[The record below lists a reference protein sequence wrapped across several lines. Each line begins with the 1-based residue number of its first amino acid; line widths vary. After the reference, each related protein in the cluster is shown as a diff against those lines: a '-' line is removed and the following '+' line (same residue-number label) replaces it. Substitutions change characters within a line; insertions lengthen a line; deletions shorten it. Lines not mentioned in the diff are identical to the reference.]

1 MAESVTPSNVPEKVA
16 NTQFDTSSVGKT
28 VDQLGICNDMQKH
41 VGEKNLKRQQMKPK
55 MSMRHVQRL

>member
-1 MAESVTPSNVPEKVA
+1 MPENVA
-16 NTQFDTSSVGKT
+16 NTQFDTSRVGKT